1 MLSWYNNNSSYY
13 IIQLSKG
20 KILINNLIEDELYCE
35 LKKDF
40 LGNIYGALIL
50 HQNNKDYLY
59 TTSAKADINIWDLYE
74 KKISKIIYINSFL
87 VHIIKWNNKY
97 CIVGDY
103 TNKSFRIIDIEKN
116 EIVGNMGGKD
126 KRPLTCVKKAY
137 HPIYGESLLTVSW
150 DKNINLWSI

>member
-1 MLSWYNNNSSYY
+1 LLSWYNNNSSYY

-87 VHIIKWNNKY
+87 VHIIK
-97 CIVGDY
+97 
-103 TNKSFRIIDIEKN
+103 
-116 EIVGNMGGKD
+116 
-126 KRPLTCVKKAY
+126 
-137 HPIYGESLLTVSW
+137 
-150 DKNINLWSI
+150 